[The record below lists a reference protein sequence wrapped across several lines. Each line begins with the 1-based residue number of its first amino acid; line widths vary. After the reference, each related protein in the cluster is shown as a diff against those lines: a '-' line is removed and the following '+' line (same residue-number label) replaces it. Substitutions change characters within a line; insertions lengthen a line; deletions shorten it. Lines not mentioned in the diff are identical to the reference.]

1 MKTYIAKW
9 PDGSVS
15 ILNAIDK
22 DHLYIKLDA
31 EGDPY
36 CCELY
41 EIKSESEDFHFSFEI
56 AKQGEEMFVDIEPVE
71 TAATL
76 KKTKLPK
83 DSFEKHLSLL
93 TGKSLKQ
100 IKANPNIP
108 EIKKQMGI
116 DQ

>member
-1 MKTYIAKW
+1 MQTYIAKW

-15 ILNAIDK
+15 ILNATDK
-22 DHLYIKLDA
+22 THLYMKLDA

-41 EIKSESEDFHFSFEI
+41 EIKSKSEDFHFSFETS
-56 AKQGEEMFVDIEPVE
+56 KQGEEVFIDIEPIE
-71 TAATL
+71 TDATL

-83 DSFEKHLSLL
+83 DAFEKHLSLL
-93 TGKSLKQ
+93 TGKPLKQ
-100 IKANPNIP
+100 IKANPNIS
-108 EIKKQMGI
+108 EIKKQMGV

>member
-22 DHLYIKLDA
+22 THLYIKLDA

-41 EIKSESEDFHFSFEI
+41 EIKSESEDFHFSLEI
-56 AKQGEEMFVDIEPVE
+56 VKQVETFIDIEPIE
-71 TAATL
+71 TDATL
-76 KKTKLPK
+76 KKIKLPK

-93 TGKSLKQ
+93 TGKPLKQ

>member
-56 AKQGEEMFVDIEPVE
+56 AKQGEEVFIDVEPIE
-71 TAATL
+71 TDATL
-76 KKTKLPK
+76 KKVKLPK

>member
-22 DHLYIKLDA
+22 VHLFSKLDA

-36 CCELY
+36 CCQIF

-56 AKQGEEMFVDIEPVE
+56 ATQGEESFIDVEPIE
-71 TAATL
+71 TDATL
-76 KKTKLPK
+76 KRTKLPK
-83 DSFEKHLSLL
+83 DAFEKNLSIL
-93 TGKSLKQ
+93 TGKPLKQ
-100 IKANPNIP
+100 IKANPDIP

>member
-1 MKTYIAKW
+1 MNTYIAKW
-9 PDGSVS
+9 PDGSAS

-22 DHLYIKLDA
+22 THLFTKLDE
-31 EGDPY
+31 EGDPC

-56 AKQGEEMFVDIEPVE
+56 AKQGEEVFIDVEPIE
-71 TAATL
+71 TDATL
-76 KKTKLPK
+76 KKIKLPK
-83 DSFEKHLSLL
+83 DSFIKHMSRVMNKSEKEIRAIPNLL
-93 TGKSLKQ
+93 
-100 IKANPNIP
+100 